1 LLLIDLNQRGK
12 IVQEI
17 RNIKGLISLNEL
29 IEIVEFQSNLFL
41 FDSEGQLTKLDIN
54 GTLISQVKLD
64 AKDMAASD
72 NRIWLLQQNELFLY
86 SELENPALVCQMPA
100 AQIDCFRS
108 NSDRF
113 YFQVKN
119 KIYCYNLVKKK

>member
-1 LLLIDLNQRGK
+1 M
-12 IVQEI
+12 QEI
-17 RNIKGLISLNEL
+17 RKVKGLISLNEL

-72 NRIWLLQQNELFLY
+72 NRIWLLQQNELNCKGKEKVLCRKLIIKL
-86 SELENPALVCQMPA
+86 SSARIIALRHRSTLEFHFRCRAL
-100 AQIDCFRS
+100 FT
-108 NSDRF
+108 
-113 YFQVKN
+113 
-119 KIYCYNLVKKK
+119 